1 MKRSLSLIVFMTI
14 LVFSFQN
21 CSSNNFATSTLAENG
36 ATSSNKSG
44 TMVPTTDFNKFVIW
58 DNEHQQILDVD
69 LQNGEMIAFEDY
81 GSVRGEKYCLTP
93 SELSE
98 VRTIIASSS
107 VCVPDIE
114 EKAEQEQQMCA
125 MLYQYPYAS
134 LANKQDEYRLG
145 EKTSGCDVPSDL
157 CGDQGPMLKNFTTFV
172 IRNLEQKKC
181 N

>member
-21 CSSNNFATSTLAENG
+21 CSNSNFATSSQSAG
-36 ATSSNKSG
+36 GVAASNKSG
-44 TMVPTTDFNKFVIW
+44 SMVPATEFNRFMIW
-58 DNEHQQILDVD
+58 DNEHQQILEVD

-81 GSVRGEKYCLTP
+81 GNVRGEKYCLTP

-98 VRTIIASSS
+98 VKTILSSSS
-107 VCVPDIE
+107 VCIPDIE
-114 EKAEQEQQMCA
+114 EKAEKEQQMCA

-157 CGDQGPMLKNFTTFV
+157 CGDKGPMLKNFTTFV
-172 IRNLEQKKC
+172 IRNLANKKC